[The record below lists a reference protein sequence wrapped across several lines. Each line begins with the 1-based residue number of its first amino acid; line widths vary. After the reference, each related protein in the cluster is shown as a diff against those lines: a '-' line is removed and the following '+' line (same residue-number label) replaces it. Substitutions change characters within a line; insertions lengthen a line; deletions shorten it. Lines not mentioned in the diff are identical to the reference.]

1 MLGNI
6 RSKEILYTEMKVN
19 LNFGFANGILFH
31 PVRIWI
37 ELSPFYW
44 LTDDY
49 QFVCLCTYTYICSTD

>member
-37 ELSPFYW
+37 ELSPFY
-44 LTDDY
+44 
-49 QFVCLCTYTYICSTD
+49 